1 MTEDEITYKIRGSIF
16 KVYNELGPGL
26 LESVYEAALIYQLR
40 KDGLKVQSQVPLKI
54 LYDGNELPCDFRL
67 DLIVENQIIIEL
79 KSVENLKEVHHKQL
93 LTYLKIAKKHIG
105 FLVNFNTSDMS
116 KGIIRKIYGYK

>member
-54 LYDGNELPCDFRL
+54 LYGGNELPCDFRL

-116 KGIIRKIYGYK
+116 KGIIRKINGYK

>member
-26 LESVYEAALIYQLR
+26 LESIYEAALIYQLR
-40 KDGLKVQSQVPLKI
+40 KDGLKVKSQVPLKI
-54 LYDGNELPCDFRL
+54 FYDGNELPCDFRL
-67 DLIVENQIIIEL
+67 DLIVEDQIIIEL
-79 KSVENLKEVHHKQL
+79 KSVETLKEVHHKQL

-105 FLVNFNTSDMS
+105 FLINFNTSDIS
-116 KGIIRKIYGYK
+116 KGIIRKINGYE

>member
-1 MTEDEITYKIRGSIF
+1 MTEDEITYKIRGAIF

-54 LYDGNELPCDFRL
+54 FYDGNELPCDFRL
-67 DLIVENQIIIEL
+67 DLIVEDQIIIEL

-116 KGIIRKIYGYK
+116 KGIIRKINGYK